1 MKLIFFV
8 KIFVLCL
15 ELNVE
20 WGFFVNTKDLQ
31 FYEKAVN
38 PIQYGPFWG
47 LLTDVGGGRKG
58 RCPPLSPEIC
68 LTYTEMMKLGTVIPY
83 IRKIQNSYKL
93 LDTHWVLLRLTFFSL
108 QISNFCYVKNPHI
121 DWILIHI
128 SNSFNFFELL
138 KVVLRNVLGILMM
151 PAQLATLGVLKIKVF
166 WNKGYDIII
175 SAHYITSKILFS
187 DSNYIF
193 FHVNK
198 VC

>member
-1 MKLIFFV
+1 MKIWLRHICNIEEIMKLIFLV

-15 ELNVE
+15 ELKVE

-47 LLTDVGGGRKG
+47 LLTDVGGARKG
-58 RCPPLSPEIC
+58 RCPPLPPEIC

-121 DWILIHI
+121 DWILIH
-128 SNSFNFFELL
+128 NF
-138 KVVLRNVLGILMM
+138 
-151 PAQLATLGVLKIKVF
+151 
-166 WNKGYDIII
+166 
-175 SAHYITSKILFS
+175 
-187 DSNYIF
+187 
-193 FHVNK
+193 
-198 VC
+198 